1 VAQFDVNGGK
11 PMSRERFDKIIAIAV
26 NPGAFEDEAIAA
38 LLKARQLAKDNPS
51 LAHPPS
57 SPPVKPSSSEAS
69 KQFTITK
76 IKRFWLNIIA
86 DNISSMAYGL
96 DLKSKI
102 SFKQRPV
109 ALSIR
114 CDGTL
119 AACNA
124 LEAHLHWLIDYVNSQ
139 PAQPAGRGG

>member
-1 VAQFDVNGGK
+1 
-11 PMSRERFDKIIAIAV
+11 MSRDRFDKIIAIAV
-26 NPGAFEDEAIAA
+26 NPSAYEEEAIAA
-38 LLKARQLAKDNPS
+38 LLKARQLAKKNPS
-51 LAHPPS
+51 LAHPPY

-69 KQFTITK
+69 KQFSITK
-76 IKRFWLNIIA
+76 IKPFWLNIIA
-86 DNISSMAYGL
+86 DNISGMAYGL
-96 DLKSKI
+96 GLKSKI
-102 SFKQRPV
+102 SYDFKQRPV

-139 PAQPAGRGG
+139 PAQPAS

>member
-1 VAQFDVNGGK
+1 
-11 PMSRERFDKIIAIAV
+11 MSRDRFDKIIAIAV
-26 NPGAFEDEAIAA
+26 NPGAYEDEAIAA
-38 LLKARQLAKDNPS
+38 LLKARQLAKENPS
-51 LAHPPS
+51 LAHPPY
-57 SPPVKPSSSEAS
+57 SPQVKLSPSEAS

-76 IKRFWLNIIA
+76 IKPFWLNILA
-86 DNISSMAYGL
+86 DNISNMAYGL

-102 SFKQRPV
+102 SYDFKQRPV

-124 LEAHLHWLIDYVNSQ
+124 LEAHLHWLINYVNSQ
-139 PAQPAGRGG
+139 HAQPAG

>member
-1 VAQFDVNGGK
+1 
-11 PMSRERFDKIIAIAV
+11 MSRERFDKIIAIAV
-26 NPGAFEDEAIAA
+26 NPGAYEEEAIAA
-38 LLKARQLAKDNPS
+38 LLKARQLAKENPS
-51 LAHPPS
+51 LAHPPY
-57 SPPVKPSSSEAS
+57 SPPVKPSPSEAS

-76 IKRFWLNIIA
+76 IKPFWLNIIA
-86 DNISSMAYGL
+86 DNISNIAYGL
-96 DLKSKI
+96 GLKSKI
-102 SFKQRPV
+102 SYDFKQRPV

-139 PAQPAGRGG
+139 PTQPAS